1 MPDLRRV
8 LNIEVPLVVRLAERQ
23 MTVGDV
29 LDLAP
34 GAMIHFNAG
43 PDEALELLANGK
55 VIARGCA
62 VKVNERFGLRVER
75 VARTAETVQALT
87 QGNDSQPGNAA

>member
-8 LNIEVPLVVRLAERQ
+8 LKIEVPLVVRLAERQ

-34 GAMIHFNAG
+34 GAMIHFSAG
-43 PDEALELLANGK
+43 PDAQLELLANGK
-55 VIARGCA
+55 VIARGSA

-75 VARTAETVQALT
+75 VARTAETVRALT
-87 QGNDSQPGNAA
+87 QGSDKQPGTAA

>member
-1 MPDLRRV
+1 MPNLRRV

-43 PDEALELLANGK
+43 PDESLELLANGK

-75 VARTAETVQALT
+75 VARTSETVRALT
-87 QGNDSQPGNAA
+87 HGSEEQPGTAA